1 MEKKDEKE
9 LSFSRLKFPLLPLP
23 PDTVHYSPDHLSGTA
38 TPPLHTLAS
47 VPFKWEEQPGK
58 PRPCTDIIALPEPT
72 IKCLDLPPCRMTTT
86 ILPKLPSPTA
96 VLDGPYNLARPKF
109 SSFRFFRESRG
120 ASFDSSSSSGGGSP
134 LSSVDVLIGKKSS
147 NGGLIKSRRFNYFTR
162 TLRSCNK
169 SGQKEADGGSLGFS
183 PSSAINGCDGDESC
197 KTTIRRNGSFSSTH
211 HHLWGSI
218 YQSLKQAVAW
228 KSTRKSKKERI
239 RIKEYE
245 IIYKV

>member
-1 MEKKDEKE
+1 MERKDEKE
-9 LSFSRLKFPLLPLP
+9 VSFSRLKFPLLPLP
-23 PDTVHYSPDHLSGTA
+23 ADTVHYSPEHLSGTA

-72 IKCLDLPPCRMTTT
+72 AIKCLDLPPCRTK
-86 ILPKLPSPTA
+86 LPKLPSPTA

-109 SSFRFFRESRG
+109 SSFRFFREARA
-120 ASFDSSSSSGGGSP
+120 ASFDSSSSGGGGGSP

-147 NGGLIKSRRFNYFTR
+147 TTNGGLTKTRRLFNFPSS

-169 SGQKEADGGSLGFS
+169 SGADGGSLGFS
-183 PSSAINGCDGDESC
+183 PSSGDERC
-197 KTTIRRNGSFSSTH
+197 KTTTMRRNGSFSSLAQAAPTH

-218 YQSLKQAVAW
+218 YESLKQAVAW

-239 RIKEYE
+239 RMKEQHHHT
-245 IIYKV
+245 